1 MLRVGLT
8 GGIASGKT
16 AVANSFAKLGCS
28 IVDTDLIS
36 REVVAVGKPG
46 LLKIRKAFG
55 PHVISDSGE
64 LDRSLVR
71 TLIFADPNKK
81 RQLEGILHPL
91 IRARA
96 IEKLNALSAPY
107 AIVVVPLLVE
117 TGFASLVDRVTVVDC
132 PRRIQLDRL
141 IERDGIDLIQARS
154 ILNAQAK
161 RNVRLA
167 HADDVI
173 NNGGDWE
180 NTHRRVLELHT
191 SYLSLARK

>member
-1 MLRVGLT
+1 
-8 GGIASGKT
+8 
-16 AVANSFAKLGCS
+16 
-28 IVDTDLIS
+28 
-36 REVVAVGKPG
+36 
-46 LLKIRKAFG
+46 
-55 PHVISDSGE
+55 
-64 LDRSLVR
+64 
-71 TLIFADPNKK
+71 
-81 RQLEGILHPL
+81 
-91 IRARA
+91 
-96 IEKLNALSAPY
+96 
-107 AIVVVPLLVE
+107 
-117 TGFASLVDRVTVVDC
+117 VVDC

-141 IERDGIDLIQARS
+141 IERDGIDLIQAKS

>member
-28 IVDTDLIS
+28 IIDTDLIS

-46 LLKIRKAFG
+46 LLKVRKAFG

-71 TLIFADPNKK
+71 TLIFADPKKK

-132 PRRIQLDRL
+132 PRRTQLDRL
-141 IERDGIDLIQARS
+141 IERDGIDLIQAKS

-173 NNGGDWE
+173 NNGGDLE
-180 NTHRRVLELHT
+180 NTHRRILELHT